1 MEEKEEVKAPVKTT
15 RDYISAHGRRKEASA
30 RVRLFKGKGENLI
43 NTKPM
48 SIFFPSLVSQSRL
61 NNVFAITGT
70 KEKYYATV
78 TVKGSGKNSQL
89 EAVIHGLARALATV
103 EGLRAIVKKA
113 GLLTR
118 DARVKER
125 RKYGNAQKARKGKQ
139 SPKR

>member
-1 MEEKEEVKAPVKTT
+1 MEKQTEVRRPNAKTS
-15 RDYISAHGRRKEASA
+15 DYISAHGRRKEASA

-43 NTKPM
+43 NSKPM
-48 SIFFPSLVSQSRL
+48 STFFPSLVSQSRL
-61 NNVFAITGT
+61 NNVFAITDT
-70 KEKYYATV
+70 KDKYYATV

-89 EAVIHGLARALATV
+89 EAVIHGLSRALATV